1 MKKIVIGVI
10 LGALAAFPL
19 GFNFGRGVPI
29 LTNPFARH
37 SELSG
42 QVKEK
47 AAEVVKS
54 TKEAIHNATAPTRRE
69 ADKKLNR

>member
-10 LGALAAFPL
+10 LGALVAFPL

-29 LTNPFARH
+29 LTNPFARR
-37 SELSG
+37 SDLSG

-47 AAEVVKS
+47 AAEVVQS
-54 TKEAIHNATAPTRRE
+54 TKEAIHDATAPTRRE